1 MMLSRLSDVLRERRR
16 ASLNDLAR
24 SVGSSVEAIEPML
37 AILERKGRVRRLPS
51 GSGCDHDCCG
61 CDPMTLVLYEWA
73 VEHGSAD
80 H

>member
-51 GSGCDHDCCG
+51 GSGCDHGCCG
-61 CDPMTLVLYEWA
+61 CDPTTLVLYEWA
-73 VEHGSAD
+73 VERGSAD